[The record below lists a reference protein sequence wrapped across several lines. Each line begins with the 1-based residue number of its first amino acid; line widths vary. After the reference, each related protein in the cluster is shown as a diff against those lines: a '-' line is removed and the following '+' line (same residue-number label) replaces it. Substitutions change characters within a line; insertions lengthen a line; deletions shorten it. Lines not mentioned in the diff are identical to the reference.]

1 VAKVAV
7 KAGMIYPEGYVLKVL
22 QKEKEGHD
30 ISLVKII

>member
-1 VAKVAV
+1 
-7 KAGMIYPEGYVLKVL
+7 MIYPEGYVLKVL